1 MSDNKI
7 SLIQVLILLTT
18 LSTALMQALTGSS
31 MIAGTMLILGIALM
45 INLPQYLKESEAGTL
60 SKAYYGVKLAGLLG
74 SAPVA
79 SFGLALLFQGRIFL
93 GFSAIIVAWAVYACI
108 VIYLGIKKGMLYEK
122 DNPNGV

>member
-31 MIAGTMLILGIALM
+31 MIAGTVLILGIALM
-45 INLPQYLKESEAGTL
+45 INLPQYLKESAAGTL
-60 SKAYYGVKLAGLLG
+60 SKAYYNVKLAGLLG

-79 SFGLALLFQGRIFL
+79 SLGLTLLFQGRIFL
-93 GFSAIIVAWAVYACI
+93 GFLAIIVAWAIYAYI